1 MIRRSPSTARPRI
14 ALYSHDTMGLGHIRR
29 NQLIAK
35 ALAAPP
41 LNASVLLITGV
52 REGGAFPVP
61 HGIDSISLPAYRKE
75 ADGSYGARSLDIGVA
90 HLSRLRSDLI
100 DMALRSFAPDLFV
113 ADNAPL
119 GALNEL
125 APALERMRDDGETR
139 CVLGL
144 RDILDDPATVSREWQ
159 SRGNFDAIRKYYD
172 AVWVYGDPTLYDT
185 VREYRFPVD
194 IAAKTTYLGLLD
206 PCPPDECPPV
216 TASAKRLI
224 LCSAGG
230 GQDGFELARSFAK
243 APLPWDATGMI
254 VTGPFMPKDKREA
267 MHELARRRDNLEI
280 VEAIYD
286 PIPLL
291 CRADGVIGMAG
302 YNTVNEMLALGKR
315 ALLVPRTVPRT
326 EQLIRAERLAELG
339 LVTCMTHEEA
349 TPAAIARW
357 LAVPPPFKN
366 ARARLDFSGRE
377 SVLDQVALLIGEGAS
392 FIPVQPYREEIRS
405 LVA

>member
-1 MIRRSPSTARPRI
+1 MIRFHTATAKPRI

-35 ALAAPP
+35 ALAGPP

-61 HGIDSISLPAYRKE
+61 HGIDSISLPAYCKE
-75 ADGSYGARSLDIGVA
+75 ADGSYGARSLDIGVE

-100 DMALRSFAPDLFV
+100 DMALRSFAPNLFI
-113 ADNAPL
+113 ADNVPL
-119 GALNEL
+119 GALGEL
-125 APALERMRDDGETR
+125 APALERMRDEDETR

-144 RDILDDPATVSREWQ
+144 RDILDDPASVAREWR
-159 SRGNFDAIRKYYD
+159 SRGNFEAIRKYYD
-172 AVWVYGDPTLYDT
+172 AVWVYGDPTLYNT
-185 VREYRFPVD
+185 VREYGFPADVR
-194 IAAKTTYLGLLD
+194 AKTAFLGLLD
-206 PCPPDECPPV
+206 PCPPDECAPF
-216 TASAKRLI
+216 TSCAERLI

-230 GQDGFELARSFAK
+230 GQDGFALAQSFAR
-243 APLPWDATGMI
+243 APLPSDAKGMI
-254 VTGPFMPKDKREA
+254 VTGPFMPKDKRGIL
-267 MHELARRRDNLEI
+267 HSLAEQRETIEI

-291 CRADGVIGMAG
+291 CRADSVIGMAG

-315 ALLVPRTVPRT
+315 ALLVPRMVPRT

-339 LVTCMTHEEA
+339 LVTCLKHEEA
-349 TPAAIARW
+349 TPAAISRW
-357 LAVPPPFKN
+357 LKLRPTLADP
-366 ARARLDFSGRE
+366 RARLDFSGLE
-377 SVLDQVALLIGEGAS
+377 TLVEEVISLIGVGGS
-392 FIPVQPYREEIRS
+392 FVPVQPYREEIRA

>member
-1 MIRRSPSTARPRI
+1 MNRVRQVQARPRI

-35 ALAAPP
+35 TLAAPP
-41 LNASVLLITGV
+41 LNANVLLITGV

-61 HGIDSISLPAYRKE
+61 HGIDSISLPAYCKE

-100 DMALRSFAPDLFV
+100 DMALRSFAPDLFI
-113 ADNAPL
+113 ADNVPL

-125 APALERMRDDGETR
+125 APALKRMRADGDTR

-144 RDILDDPATVSREWQ
+144 RDILDDPATVAREWTV
-159 SRGNFDAIRKYYD
+159 RGNFDAIRDYYD
-172 AVWVYGDPTLYDT
+172 AVWIYGDPALYDT
-185 VREYRFPVD
+185 ERKYGFPEDV
-194 IAAKTTYLGLLD
+194 AAKTSYLGLLD
-206 PCPPDECPPV
+206 PCPPSKYKSFAENG
-216 TASAKRLI
+216 KRLI

-230 GQDGFELARSFAK
+230 GQDGFELAQSFA
-243 APLPWDATGMI
+243 AAALPYDATGMI
-254 VTGPFMPKDKREA
+254 VTGPFMPKDKRDA
-267 MHELARRRDNLEI
+267 LHTLAQQRDNLDI

-291 CRADGVIGMAG
+291 CRADSVIGMAG

-315 ALLVPRTVPRT
+315 ALLVPRMVPRT

-339 LVTCMTHEEA
+339 LVTCMKHEEA
-349 TPAAIARW
+349 TPTAISRW
-357 LAVPPPFKN
+357 LLSPPLHNN
-366 ARARLDFSGRE
+366 ARARLDFSGLE
-377 SVLDQVALLIGEGAS
+377 SVLEQVAILIGEGSS
-392 FIPVQPYREEIRS
+392 FTPVQPYREEVS
-405 LVA
+405 ALVA

>member
-1 MIRRSPSTARPRI
+1 MMGFRPSQTGPRI

-41 LNASVLLITGV
+41 LRASVLLITGV
-52 REGGAFPVP
+52 REAGAFPVP
-61 HGIDSISLPAYRKE
+61 HGIDSISLPAYCKE

-100 DMALRSFAPDLFV
+100 DMALRSFAPDLFI
-113 ADNAPL
+113 ADNVPL
-119 GALNEL
+119 GALSEL
-125 APALERMRDDGETR
+125 APALKRMRAEGETR

-144 RDILDDPATVSREWQ
+144 RDILDDPQTVAREWQ
-159 SRGNFDAIRKYYD
+159 SRGNFDAIRTYYD
-172 AVWVYGDPTLYDT
+172 AVWIYGDPALYDS
-185 VREYRFPVD
+185 VRKYRFPAD
-194 IAAKTTYLGLLD
+194 IAAKTAYLGLLD
-206 PCPPDECPPV
+206 PCPPSECPQFK
-216 TASAKRLI
+216 TSDKRLI

-230 GQDGFELARSFAK
+230 GQDGYELAQSFAR
-243 APLPWDATGMI
+243 AELPVDTTGMI
-254 VTGPFMPKDKREA
+254 VTGPFMPRDKRDA
-267 MHELARRRDNLEI
+267 LHGLAQRRNNLKI

-291 CRADGVIGMAG
+291 CSADSVIGMAG
-302 YNTVNEMLALGKR
+302 YNSVNEMLALGKR
-315 ALLVPRTVPRT
+315 ALLVPRTMPRT

-339 LVTCMTHEEA
+339 LVTCLKHEEA
-349 TPAAIARW
+349 TPGAISRW
-357 LAVPPPFKN
+357 LKLSPPIKN

-377 SVLDQVALLIGEGAS
+377 SIIEHVAILIGEGSS
-392 FIPVQPYREEIRS
+392 FIPVQPYREEIRA